1 MGLIDM
7 KRKKVFLRC
16 GVYLLVILGLLAGC
30 KENMDSVKSQS
41 TSITKISSKKSTNQT
56 VANHAEELLIKR
68 DDVTGVR
75 GVNTDKDLLIAIKV
89 PQMDRLQ
96 LSTIEKNVKEELTKE
111 YPDHKIQ
118 VSTDQKIFLELDK
131 LEKKLEKGKTGEKEL
146 KKELDNIKSLM
157 KEEA

>member
-1 MGLIDM
+1 M
-7 KRKKVFLRC
+7 KRKKVFFRC